1 MKKDCYDFL
10 NKKRNIDTYIY
21 NTLCKTQSMFK
32 YHNLPET
39 IPEKILEKFLQKNGF
54 ACFAKYEY

>member
-1 MKKDCYDFL
+1 
-10 NKKRNIDTYIY
+10 
-21 NTLCKTQSMFK
+21 MFK

-54 ACFAKYEY
+54 ACFAKYENDSFYTGITNDLIKRFNNHKKGKERVIPK